1 MAIRID
7 FSQIDPVR
15 TLAHR
20 SAIAKPCSEQQDR
33 VIDKGD
39 RTMRL
44 TTFAA
49 LALAFS
55 APALSSSETPTPA
68 PRQSVIT
75 AARYLDVS
83 TGKYVEH
90 PAIFVGADGRITSI
104 ADARTA
110 RWTADTKHIDMG
122 DKTLLPGLIDMH
134 VHLDSPADIGGW
146 RGLEYTDS
154 FFAMMTVAN
163 GRSMLD
169 AGFTTVRNVGSQNRN
184 DIGLQQAVDSGRI
197 VGPRI
202 VGAGY
207 ALSTT
212 GGHCDITGLPPS
224 MEKPGK
230 AEGVGDSPEELR
242 YQVRRQKKYGARVI
256 KICATGGVF
265 SHYDE
270 PGQQQMTSAE
280 LEAIVDEAHM
290 AGLRVAAHAHGA
302 AGIKAAIR
310 AGIDTIEHAS
320 LVDDEG
326 IRLAVERK
334 QPVWFAMDI
343 YNTDYT
349 QAQGRKNGVLED
361 SMRKDREIGQLQR
374 DNFRKAFK
382 AGVRMIFGTDAGV
395 MPHGLAAHQF
405 AVMVQYGMT
414 PLDAIRAAT
423 LNASMA
429 LGWENDVGVISVG
442 HYADFVAVDGD
453 PLTNVSELESV
464 DGVIKGG
471 VQVLPAR

>member
-1 MAIRID
+1 MRK
-7 FSQIDPVR
+7 F
-15 TLAHR
+15 TLA
-20 SAIAKPCSEQQDR
+20 AI
-33 VIDKGD
+33 
-39 RTMRL
+39 
-44 TTFAA
+44 A
-49 LALAFS
+49 LALS
-55 APALSSSETPTPA
+55 VPALSATSDTPAA
-68 PRQSVIT
+68 PRQTVIT
-75 AARYLDVS
+75 AARYLDVA
-83 TGKYVEH
+83 TGKYIEH

-104 ADARTA
+104 ADARTV
-110 RWTADTKHIDMG
+110 RWDADVKHIDMG

-154 FFAMMTVAN
+154 FFSVMAAAN
-163 GRSMLD
+163 GRAMLD
-169 AGFTTVRNVGSQNRN
+169 AGFTTVRNVGSARWN
-184 DIGLQQAVDSGRI
+184 DLGLQQAVDGGRI

-202 VGAGY
+202 VGAGH
-207 ALSTT
+207 ALGVT

-224 MEKPGK
+224 MEKSGK
-230 AEGVGDSPEELR
+230 AEGVADSPDEFR

-265 SHYDE
+265 SHNDE
-270 PGQQQMTSAE
+270 PGQQQMTPAE
-280 LEAIVDEAHM
+280 LEAVVDEAHM

-326 IRLAVERK
+326 IKLAVERK

-349 QAQGRKNGVLED
+349 QAEGEKNGVLED

-374 DNFRKAFK
+374 DNFRKAYK

-395 MPHGLAAHQF
+395 MPHWLSARQF
-405 AVMVQYGMT
+405 NTMVTYGMT

-423 LNASMA
+423 LNAAQA
-429 LGWENDVGVISVG
+429 LGWEKDVGVIG
-442 HYADFVAVDGD
+442 IGRYADFVAVDGD
-453 PLTNVSELESV
+453 PLADVRELEGV

-471 VQVLPAR
+471 VVIERAR